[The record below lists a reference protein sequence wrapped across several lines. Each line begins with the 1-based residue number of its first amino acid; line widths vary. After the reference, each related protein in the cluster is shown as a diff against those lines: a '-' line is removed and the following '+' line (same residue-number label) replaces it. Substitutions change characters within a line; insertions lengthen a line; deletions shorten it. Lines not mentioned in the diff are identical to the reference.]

1 MAEKHY
7 YEQIDFTNSYLI
19 PFLEKNIPN
28 FEECKIL
35 EVGCA
40 EGGFVKVLNEKG
52 IKIKGLELEQSRVD
66 IANEKAPELDIIQAD
81 ITDPELVNK
90 LGATYDLIVMR
101 DVIEHVP
108 NRDTA
113 FQNLN
118 NLLNDNGY
126 LFITFPPRF
135 SGFAGHQQNGKSIFR
150 YIPYIHFLPNF
161 LIRFLGKSL
170 NEKDKLIDHVIENYY
185 IGLSLKKFE
194 YFFTKYN
201 FKIAERDLFLFRPIY
216 KIRFGVNPVK
226 VPNIPVL
233 REFIAFGCECLLKK
247 KV

>member
-7 YEQIDFTNSYLI
+7 YEQINFTNSYLI
-19 PFLEKNIPN
+19 PYLEKHIPN
-28 FEECKIL
+28 FKNYKIL

-40 EGGFVKVLNEKG
+40 EGGFVKVLHEKG

-66 IANEKAPELDIIQAD
+66 IANEKAPDLDIVQAD
-81 ITDPELVNK
+81 ITDPEIVNN
-90 LGATYDLIVMR
+90 LGEKYDLIVMR

-108 NRDTA
+108 NRDAA
-113 FQNLN
+113 FDNLN
-118 NLLNDNGY
+118 NLLNENGY

-150 YIPYIHFLPNF
+150 YIPYLHFLPNF
-161 LIRFLGKSL
+161 LIRFMGKSL
-170 NEKDKLIDHVIENYY
+170 KESDELINHVIENYK
-185 IGLSLKKFE
+185 IGLSINKFE
-194 YFFTKYN
+194 YFFKKYS
-201 FKIAERDLFLFRPIY
+201 FEIVQRDLFLFRPIY
-216 KIRFGVNPVK
+216 KIRFGVNPLK
-226 VPNIPVL
+226 VPNIFAL